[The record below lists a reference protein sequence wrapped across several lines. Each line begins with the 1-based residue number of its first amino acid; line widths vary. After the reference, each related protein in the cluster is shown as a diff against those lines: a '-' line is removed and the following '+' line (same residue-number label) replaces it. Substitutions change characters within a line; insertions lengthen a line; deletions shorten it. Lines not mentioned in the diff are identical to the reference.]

1 MKARVQNTPSPAL
14 WLYTP
19 GEGHEKAALA
29 VMAAASGTGA
39 AFHPFGPEAAG
50 MKLRALLSG
59 GEPAPAENPPAEP
72 VLLIQGFDRKG
83 LDAVLRAL
91 REKSAELGAAPVA
104 LKAIVTPTN
113 LDWTVEAL
121 ARELRQE
128 HQLMHGKG

>member
-1 MKARVQNTPSPAL
+1 
-14 WLYTP
+14 
-19 GEGHEKAALA
+19 
-29 VMAAASGTGA
+29 
-39 AFHPFGPEAAG
+39 